1 MDPQDHSPEAADTSR
16 RLFVYNGG
24 LLARGRVRRM
34 LELAG
39 WEVRTGQPRPGDFV
53 GVWGASPT
61 SPRGE
66 AVAALTGAPVVRVED
81 GFLRSLHPG
90 RSGEPPLGLMID
102 EAGVHFDSSKPSHLE
117 NLLATQP
124 FDETALLDRAR
135 AGAAFM
141 RAHHLSKYAAVLP
154 DLAPPDPG
162 YVLVIDQTRG
172 DASVEKGGASAT
184 TFREMLVFAQTE
196 HPDAQI
202 IIKAHPETIAGH
214 RDGYFGPADEG
225 PGVTILHNPVSP
237 WRLFEHARAVY
248 TVSSGLGFEAI
259 YAGHKPRVFGQPFY
273 AGWGLTV
280 DENPIPRRGRPLTR
294 SQLFAGAMI
303 LAATWYDPYRDRL
316 ASMEE
321 TMQTLAAQAR
331 AWRED
336 QRGWVAAGMRRWKH
350 RHLKRFFARHAAL
363 EFMPSVTQGLT
374 RAAQTGKPLM
384 VWGTGPEGLHLIA
397 ANKGVSVVRI
407 EDGVLRSRGL
417 GAKLTAPLSL
427 VTDRSGI
434 YYDAQSA
441 SDLENLIAVSAT
453 LEPAEVHRAERLIT
467 AIIGAGLSKY
477 NTGTGIDTTGW
488 PDGPRVLVAG
498 QVEDDASIL
507 LGCGN
512 LRSNLDLVRTVREA
526 VPNGCL
532 IYKPHPDVLAGLRK
546 GAVEARALDD
556 LADIVL
562 GDARA
567 EAALAEVE
575 AVWTLTSTLGFEA
588 LLRGLPVTCLGAPFY
603 AGWGLTRDF
612 GTLPPE
618 RRRARPTLAGLAHAV
633 LIGYPRYCDP
643 VTGLPCPPEVIVDR
657 LATGTLSGPDLRAR
671 LFSIIRTLLP
681 G

>member
-1 MDPQDHSPEAADTSR
+1 MDPRGHSPEAAGTSR

-24 LLARGRVRRM
+24 LLARRRVRRM

-39 WEVRTGQPRPGDFV
+39 WEVRTGRPRPGDFV

-66 AVAALTGAPVVRVED
+66 KVSALTGAPVVRVED

-102 EAGVHFDSSKPSHLE
+102 EAGVHFDSSRPSQLE
-117 NLLATQP
+117 TLLATHP
-124 FDETALLDRAR
+124 FDDTALLDRAR
-135 AGAAFM
+135 AGADFM

-162 YVLVIDQTRG
+162 FVLVIDQTWG

-196 HPDAQI
+196 HPDAQV
-202 IIKAHPETIAGH
+202 IIKAHPETMASH
-214 RDGYFGPADEG
+214 RDGYFGPSDEG
-225 PGVTILHNPVSP
+225 PRITILRDPVSP

-259 YAGHKPRVFGQPFY
+259 HAGHKPRVFGQPFC

-280 DENPIPRRGRPLTR
+280 DENPVARRQRTLTR

-316 ASMEE
+316 ATIEE
-321 TMQTLAAQAR
+321 AMQALAAQAR
-331 AWRED
+331 AWRDD

-350 RHLKRFFARHAAL
+350 RHLKGFFAGHGAL

-384 VWGTGPEGLHLIA
+384 VWGAGPEGLPLIA
-397 ANKGVSVVRI
+397 ANKGVSVAWV

-417 GAKLTAPLSL
+417 GAKLTPPLSL
-427 VTDRSGI
+427 ITDRRGI
-434 YYDAQSA
+434 YYDARSA
-441 SDLENLIAVSAT
+441 SDLEDLIAAST
-453 LEPAEVHRAERLIT
+453 DLSPAELLRAERLIA
-467 AIIGAGLSKY
+467 AITRAGLSKY
-477 NTGTGIDTTGW
+477 NTGRRIDTSHW

-507 LGCGN
+507 LGCGD
-512 LRSNLDLVRTVREA
+512 LRSNLDLLRTVREG

-532 IYKPHPDVLAGLRK
+532 VYKPHPDVLAGLRK
-546 GAVEARALDD
+546 GAIEPRALDG
-556 LADIVL
+556 LADVVL

-567 EAALAEVE
+567 DAALAGVE

-612 GTLPPE
+612 GPVPT
-618 RRRARPTLAGLAHAV
+618 RRTAKPTLAGLVHAV
-633 LIGYPRYCDP
+633 LIGYPRYRDP
-643 VTGLPCPPEVIVDR
+643 VTGLPCPPEVIVER
-657 LATGTLSGPDLRAR
+657 LATGTLPGINIRAR
-671 LFSIIRTLLP
+671 LISIFRYLMP
-681 G
+681 D